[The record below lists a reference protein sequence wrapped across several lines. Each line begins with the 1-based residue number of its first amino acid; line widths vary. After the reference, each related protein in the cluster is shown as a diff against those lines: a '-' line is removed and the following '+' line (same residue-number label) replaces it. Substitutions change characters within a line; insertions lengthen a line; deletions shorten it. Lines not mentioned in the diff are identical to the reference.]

1 MNSINITLITAPFLL
16 AQAGWGYSLDTLK
29 TGIGIAEAIIM
40 SIGAT
45 YGMIIST
52 AKQRAGGGGP
62 KRENTKDV
70 KKLKKQ
76 WATYP

>member
-1 MNSINITLITAPFLL
+1 
-16 AQAGWGYSLDTLK
+16 
-29 TGIGIAEAIIM
+29 M

-76 WATYP
+76 